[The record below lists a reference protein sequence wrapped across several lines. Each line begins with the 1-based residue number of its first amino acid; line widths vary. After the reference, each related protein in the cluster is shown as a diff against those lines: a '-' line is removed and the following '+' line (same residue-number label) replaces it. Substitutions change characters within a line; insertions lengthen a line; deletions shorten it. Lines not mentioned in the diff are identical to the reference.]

1 MILNI
6 NHKNSSRNALVIQ
19 TENCWQF
26 KYLDVDGERN
36 VKYIKS
42 LGSSQKNILRNSKQ
56 LM

>member
-56 LM
+56 LV